1 MKNWILLLV
10 TLCLAALPAAPAL
23 AAESTATV
31 GISVAAQQQTVGKPF
46 DVHIAISDA
55 ANLAGISFRLRYDPA
70 KLQLAK
76 RTNGEPMV
84 QFASGFQFFGGSTVN
99 ETTGTLAYPLLY
111 DKPTAS
117 APVNSRVMT
126 VTFVPL
132 TSERVQ
138 VQLEHISV
146 MNYLSSSIQK
156 NTQASAS
163 VWVGP
168 ALPKSPDEPKFS
180 IKSAMSLI
188 RGTGGALVDFNGD
201 GTADKS
207 DMVYVLQQ
215 VEPRGFN

>member
-1 MKNWILLLV
+1 MKSWFLLLV
-10 TLCLAALPAAPAL
+10 AISMVALPAATAV
-23 AAESTATV
+23 AAESTAAVSITA
-31 GISVAAQQQTVGKPF
+31 AAQQQTVGKAF
-46 DVHIAISDA
+46 DVHISISEA

-76 RTNGEPMV
+76 KTNGDPMV
-84 QFASGFQFFGGSTVN
+84 QFASGFQSFGGSTVN

-111 DKPTAS
+111 DKPLVAAS
-117 APVNSRVMT
+117 VNSRVMT
-126 VTFVPL
+126 ATFIPL

-138 VQLEHISV
+138 VQLEQISV
-146 MNYLSSSIQK
+146 TNYVSSSIQK

-168 ALPKSPDEPKFS
+168 VLPKSPDETKFS
-180 IKSAMSLI
+180 IKSALSLI
-188 RGTGGALVDFNGD
+188 RGAGGALIDFNGD

-215 VEPRGFN
+215 VEPRAFN